1 MHAHKTDIYDL
12 IFTNW
17 TPDSMNVQIASPVLI
32 ILQNYFGEDGDIVLD
47 MQDLIQRYTLA
58 SRDITDF
65 IEMSNPDIPM
75 DAIFEEV
82 HGVLKRVLNLDA
94 ATRHLIRDSL

>member
-1 MHAHKTDIYDL
+1 MHAHKTEIYNL

-17 TPDSMNVQIASPVLI
+17 SPESTNVQIASPVLI

-47 MQDLIQRYTLA
+47 MQDLIQRYTFA

-75 DAIFEEV
+75 DAIYEEV
-82 HGVLKRVLNLDA
+82 HKVLKKVLNLDA
-94 ATRHLIRDSL
+94 ATRHYIRNSL